1 MSRPSALGIKKR
13 EKGTKGNRQVK
24 VRILLTL
31 LFICASGAH
40 AAEMREITLGL
51 VSPNW
56 STQLPI
62 AVAQQAGFFKEEGV
76 QVHSVTIASG
86 GTLMV
91 AILTSGHA
99 DLVISGVAAIMRAI
113 ARGGPVIVV
122 SGVQTRIDYALIG
135 AKGLAHVTDLKG
147 KKVGVTSI
155 GSFSEFAVMESLRR
169 SGLIRDKDYTLL
181 AAGGTMLRIGA
192 LKTGKVDAIPLS
204 SSERVPMQE
213 EGYPVLQEVGEVL
226 SEIPSSVLVA
236 AKKAAAKDPETVVR
250 FIRALNKSMR
260 LIKSNKDKAIQLAIA
275 AKLKGNPE
283 TQRKALDYYAND
295 LNVEIDKES
304 IVALLKALEIKGDA
318 NDFFDRSFLLRAVGN
333 R

>member
-1 MSRPSALGIKKR
+1 M
-13 EKGTKGNRQVK
+13 K
-24 VRILLTL
+24 VRILLPL
-31 LFICASGAH
+31 LLLCTTGVH
-40 AAEMREITLGL
+40 AAEVGEITLGL

-113 ARGGPVIVV
+113 ARGAPVVVV
-122 SGVQTRIDYALIG
+122 SGVQSRIDYALIG

-155 GSFSEFAVMESLRR
+155 GSFSEFAVIESLRR

-204 SSERVPMQE
+204 SSERVAIQE
-213 EGYPVLQEVGEVL
+213 EGFPVLQEVGDTL

-236 AKKAAAKDPETVVR
+236 AKKVAAKEPETVVR
-250 FIRALNKSMR
+250 FIRALQKSMR

-295 LNVEIDKES
+295 LNVEIERES

-318 NDFFDRSFLLRAVGN
+318 NDFFDRSFLLRTGLVT